1 MNDYEALAIKIRQ
14 TDLLSEEEIEV
25 ICNHFY
31 TKIIPKNEFFI
42 ESGNRCSHI
51 GFLLSGILCSFI
63 YSEEGEEVVKYFV
76 EPDQFFTDLESYEHS
91 HPAKLNIQ
99 SVIDSK
105 ILYISKG
112 DNQDL
117 QSQIP
122 AWGHVLSIFSSSALN
137 KMIQTQN
144 EYIFLGC
151 WTKGLMVIAQH
162 PDKTWKKFVKSV
174 EIPKN
179 SKICLFTTYKIATG
193 TMFSQMRKSFNG
205 LNHSSYLKIKSKNG
219 SLSNENA
226 RLIDYYIS

>member
-1 MNDYEALAIKIRQ
+1 MIPMNDYESLAIKIRQ

-31 TKIIPKNEFFI
+31 TKVIPKNKFFI

-105 ILYISKG
+105 ILYISKC

-144 EYIFLGC
+144 FLHFGTAREKYRYFVQHHPNLARHVPLKFIASFLGI
-151 WTKGLMVIAQH
+151 TQ
-162 PDKTWKKFVKSV
+162 S
-174 EIPKN
+174 
-179 SKICLFTTYKIATG
+179 
-193 TMFSQMRKSFNG
+193 
-205 LNHSSYLKIKSKNG
+205 
-219 SLSNENA
+219 SLS
-226 RLIDYYIS
+226 RLRREKE

>member
-1 MNDYEALAIKIRQ
+1 MIPMNDYESLAIKIRQ

-31 TKIIPKNEFFI
+31 TKVIPKNKFFI

-105 ILYISKG
+105 ILYISKC

-144 EYIFLGC
+144 FLHFGTAREKYRYFVQNHPNLARHVPLKFIASFLGI
-151 WTKGLMVIAQH
+151 TQ
-162 PDKTWKKFVKSV
+162 S
-174 EIPKN
+174 
-179 SKICLFTTYKIATG
+179 
-193 TMFSQMRKSFNG
+193 
-205 LNHSSYLKIKSKNG
+205 
-219 SLSNENA
+219 SLS
-226 RLIDYYIS
+226 RLRREKE